1 MQFRSRPRRDDAR
14 IEITPLVDM
23 VFLLLIFFMLST
35 TFIVTPGIKVNLPK
49 SSAEKVTRDKQEMRV
64 VVTRDNKVFLEK
76 RLVTMPELEQSF
88 RQVAAKNSQVM
99 VIIQADAQAFHG
111 RVVEVMDSAKVA
123 GLSRLAIATTPR
135 ERESATQ

>member
-64 VVTRDNKVFLEK
+64 VVTRENKVFLEK

>member
-1 MQFRSRPRRDDAR
+1 MQFRSRPRQDDAR

-49 SSAEKVTRDKQEMRV
+49 SSAEKVTRDKQEVRV

-76 RLVTMPELEQSF
+76 RLVTMPELQQSF
-88 RQVAAKNSQVM
+88 RQVAAKNAQVM

-123 GLSRLAIATTPR
+123 GLNRLAIATTPR
-135 ERESATQ
+135 EREDATK